1 MRKTVLLLTFF
12 LSFQLFAHRV
22 LLMVDDNG
30 DGTVYIETGLSS
42 GGSAAG
48 AKVYITERATGRPL
62 WQGVIPEEGHLTV
75 KRPNVPYSVSLKMG
89 NGHTVTQKGPELLP
103 IKEEGEEKQTTEAST
118 EDAPNTDEK

>member
-62 WQGVIPEEGHLTV
+62 WQGVIPEEGHMNV

-103 IKEEGEEKQTTEAST
+103 IKEEGTEKETTEAST
-118 EDAPNTDEK
+118 EDAPKSDEK